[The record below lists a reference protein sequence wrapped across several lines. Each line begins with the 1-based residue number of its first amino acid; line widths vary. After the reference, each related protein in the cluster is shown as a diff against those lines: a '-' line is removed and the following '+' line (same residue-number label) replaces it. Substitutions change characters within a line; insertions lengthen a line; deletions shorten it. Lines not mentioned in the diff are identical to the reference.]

1 MDGSITK
8 ENMSHGI
15 IDYIKQRL
23 QRSKLLQD
31 SLWSVLGSGFGNFL
45 LLIAGIVIARFLGKD
60 IYGEYGMVKTTM
72 FYFASFATF
81 GLGFTSTKYIADFL
95 KNKESDI
102 VSIIRSSLVI
112 TLLFSVFIC
121 VVLLLFSGAIASF
134 INEPKLKTAFQYL
147 GVIIVFRS
155 LTTTGTGLLSG
166 FKRFDTIGIA
176 GIISGAVLL
185 VLGTVLTYL
194 NGLTGSLVALL
205 LSQMTNSIVVLIKLK
220 QISSTYSNSGNN
232 YYKELIVFSFPIA
245 LQELSYAVCSWAT
258 MLVLAKYSSVGEVG
272 LWSASAQ
279 WHSVALL
286 IPGLLSN
293 MVLSYMASA
302 TADKRGDG
310 AMVKKMM
317 IINLLSALI
326 PFIVIIALQNV
337 ITSYY
342 GPTFSGLPKVLNML
356 MVSTF
361 FVCAA
366 NVLQSNLIATGK
378 NWMLFTFRLIRD
390 LTILLLLFFILKES
404 NEDAAFKLSMIYVLA
419 YFVYF
424 SLMTGYYFWGKKQTY
439 EG

>member
-1 MDGSITK
+1 MKVDFKGVSLIQF
-8 ENMSHGI
+8 G
-15 IDYIKQRL
+15 KQKI
-23 QRSKLLQD
+23 QNSKLIQD

-60 IYGEYGMVKTTM
+60 VYGEYGMVKTTM

-95 KNKESDI
+95 NNKQSDI
-102 VSIIRSSLVI
+102 VSVIKSSLVI
-112 TLLFSVFIC
+112 TLIFSLFIC
-121 VVLLLFSGAIASF
+121 LVLLLFSGPIANF

-147 GVIIVFRS
+147 GIIIVFRS
-155 LTTTGTGLLSG
+155 ITTTGVGLLSG

-185 VLGTVLTYL
+185 VLGTILTYL
-194 NGLTGSLVALL
+194 YGLTGSLIALL
-205 LSQMTNSIVVLIKLK
+205 LSQMANSVVVLLKL
-220 QISSTYSNSGNN
+220 YSICRQYNDSCNR
-232 YYKELIVFSFPIA
+232 YYRELLVFSFPIA

-293 MVLSYMASA
+293 MVLSYMSSA
-302 TADKRGDG
+302 FAEKSGHGT
-310 AMVKKMM
+310 MVKKMM

-326 PFIVIIALQNV
+326 PFLIIIALQNV

-378 NWMLFTFRLIRD
+378 NWTLFTFRLIRD
-390 LTILLLLFFILKES
+390 LTILLLLFFILKNS
-404 NEDAAFKLSMIYVLA
+404 NSDAAFKLSMIYVLA

-424 SLMTGYYFWGKKQTY
+424 SLMTGYYFWSKQRNNA
-439 EG
+439 